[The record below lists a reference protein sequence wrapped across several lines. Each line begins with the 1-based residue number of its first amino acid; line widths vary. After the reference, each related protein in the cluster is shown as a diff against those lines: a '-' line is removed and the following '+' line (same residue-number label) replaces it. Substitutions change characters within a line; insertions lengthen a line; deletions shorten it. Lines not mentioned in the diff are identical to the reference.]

1 MHLPSLSA
9 IRSSNLRDVHA
20 ANPLQWIDDCT
31 SDEIWS
37 AQRRIMESV
46 RDHRRT
52 AVPSCHGPGKSFI
65 AARIARWWI
74 ESHTLG
80 KAFVVTSAPTG
91 RQVRAILWREMSRTH
106 ADGGIGRIN
115 QTELWATMPDGHEE
129 MVAFGQ
135 KPADLDPAAFQGIH
149 EQFVLIIFDEG
160 GGMSKTL
167 VDAGDTAL
175 TSEQSRFLI
184 IGNPDDGTSEFAR
197 MCDPGSEW
205 NVIRIS
211 AFDTPCITGE
221 PVSRRM
227 QTNLISR
234 LWIEEKARKWI
245 GESCPHCQC
254 DLDLLQI
261 RSSPYTCP
269 HCDELIPLLSLYVSK
284 VLAQFPESSE
294 ESLIPLAWISAAQ
307 ERTLMPGEP
316 HCLGVDV
323 GAGTDKSTV
332 CHRQGNVF
340 RIIRRDQNPDTMV
353 TCGNVI
359 RDLRRTNTSK
369 AKVDDIG
376 IGRGVVDRGKELKRT
391 KKITQSFVGVNV
403 GGKSTDSSEY
413 TNLRAQ
419 AWWAV
424 RERFERGD
432 IDIDSRDDEL
442 AAQLADVRLKPR
454 SDGRIQIESKEDM
467 KKRGRSS
474 PDDADA
480 LMLSTVEVKVQTRM
494 TFGKR
499 RK

>member
-9 IRSSNLRDVHA
+9 IRASNLRDDHA

-74 ESHTLG
+74 ESHPPG

-91 RQVRAILWREMSRTH
+91 RQVRAILWREMGRTH

-115 QTELWATMPDGHEE
+115 QTELWVTMPDGHEE
-129 MVAFGQ
+129 MVAFGS

-160 GGMSKTL
+160 GGMSKAL

-184 IGNPDDGTSEFAR
+184 IGNPDDGTSEFA
-197 MCDPGSEW
+197 CVCNPGSGW
-205 NVIRIS
+205 NVIHIS
-211 AFDTPCITGE
+211 AFDTPCMTGE

-227 QTNLISR
+227 QTNLISQ

-245 GESCPHCQC
+245 GERCPHCQV
-254 DLDLLQI
+254 DLDLLSI
-261 RSSPYTCP
+261 RSSPFVCQ
-269 HCDELIPLLSLYVSK
+269 HCDEDIPLLSLYVSK
-284 VLAQFPESSE
+284 ILGQFPVSSE
-294 ESLIPLAWISAAQ
+294 ESLIPLAWIRAAQ
-307 ERTLMPGEP
+307 ERTLTPGEP

-323 GAGTDKSTV
+323 GGGLDKSTV
-332 CHRQGNVF
+332 CHRRGSVF
-340 RIIRRDQNPDTMV
+340 RIIRRDQNPDTMA

-359 RDLRRTNTSK
+359 RDLNRVGATL
-369 AKVDDIG
+369 AKVDNVG
-376 IGRGVVDRGKELKRT
+376 IGAGLVHRAHELKRN
-391 KKITQSFVGVNV
+391 KKIRHTFRGVNV
-403 GGKSTDSSEY
+403 GKEPSNKSEFL
-413 TNLRAQ
+413 NLRAE
-419 AWWAV
+419 AWWQV

-432 IDIDSRDDEL
+432 IDIDPRDDEL
-442 AAQLADVRLKPR
+442 ATQLADIRLKPR
-454 SDGRIQIESKEDM
+454 SDGLIQIESKEDM

-474 PDDADA
+474 PDDADSV
-480 LMLSTVEVKVQTRM
+480 LLSTIETKVQTKM

-499 RK
+499 KK

>member
-9 IRSSNLRDVHA
+9 IRASNLRDAYA
-20 ANPLQWIDDCT
+20 ANPLQWVDDCT

-74 ESHTLG
+74 EAHSPG

-91 RQVRAILWREMSRTH
+91 RQVRAILWREMGRTH

-115 QTELWATMPDGHEE
+115 QTELWVTMPNGHEE

-135 KPADLDPAAFQGIH
+135 KPADLDPAAFQGVH
-149 EQFVLIIFDEG
+149 EQFVLVIFDEG

-167 VDAGDTAL
+167 IDAGDTAL
-175 TSEQSRFLI
+175 TSAQSRFLI

-197 MCDPGSEW
+197 ICDPGSGW

-221 PVSRRM
+221 PVSRLV
-227 QTNLISR
+227 QSSLISS
-234 LWIEEKARKWI
+234 LWIMEKARKWV
-245 GESCPHCQC
+245 GERCPQCQRT
-254 DLDLLQI
+254 LELLQI

-269 HCDELIPLLSLYVSK
+269 HCDENIPLLSLYVSK

-294 ESLIPLAWISAAQ
+294 ESLIPLAWIRAAQ
-307 ERTLMPGEP
+307 ERALAPGEP
-316 HCLGVDV
+316 RCLGVDV
-323 GAGTDKSTV
+323 GGGLDKSVV

-340 RIIRRDQNPDTMV
+340 RIIRRDQNPDTMA
-353 TCGNVI
+353 TCGNII
-359 RDLRRTNTSK
+359 RDLNRVGATL
-369 AKVDDIG
+369 AKVDNVG
-376 IGRGVVDRGKELKRT
+376 IGAGMTHRAHELKRNN
-391 KKITQSFVGVNV
+391 KINHTFRGVNV
-403 GGKSTDSSEY
+403 GNKPSNRNEFL
-413 TNLRAQ
+413 NLRAEL
-419 AWWAV
+419 WWQI

-432 IDIDSRDDEL
+432 IDIDPQDDEL
-442 AAQLADVRLKPR
+442 AAQLADIRLKPR
-454 SDGRIQIESKEDM
+454 SDGIIQIESKEDM

-480 LMLSTVEVKVQTRM
+480 LMLSTVEPKVQTRM